1 MQTTSQL
8 PTHRHQ
14 SLSTRLASITLVLA
28 LFMTL
33 GATMA
38 PLHANPYGYGGSYGS
53 YGCGGGRGY
62 YQPQQCGGW
71 SGNCN
76 RGGWLG
82 TGVPNGLGWS
92 LFGLSAAAAISRP
105 TYVAPAPV
113 VVQQPVYVQQ
123 PVVVSRPAVIQAPLV
138 NYNGVPCYLVNGNY
152 YPATPMQ

>member
-1 MQTTSQL
+1 MQTTSPL
-8 PTHRHQ
+8 TTHRHQ
-14 SLSTRLASITLVLA
+14 SLSTHLGGFTLVLA
-28 LFMTL
+28 LLLTL
-33 GATMA
+33 GAPMA
-38 PLHANPYGYGGSYGS
+38 SLRANPYGYGGSYQYS
-53 YGCGGGRGY
+53 GGRGY
-62 YQPQQCGGW
+62 YQQQCGGW

-82 TGVPNGLGWS
+82 TGVPNGLGWT

-152 YPATPMQ
+152 YPANPMQ

>member
-1 MQTTSQL
+1 
-8 PTHRHQ
+8 
-14 SLSTRLASITLVLA
+14 
-28 LFMTL
+28 
-33 GATMA
+33 MA
-38 PLHANPYGYGGSYGS
+38 PLHANPYGYGGS

-82 TGVPNGLGWS
+82 TGVPNGLGWT

-123 PVVVSRPAVIQAPLV
+123 SVVVSRPQVVQAPLV
-138 NYNGVPCYLVNGNY
+138 NYNGIPCYYINGNY
-152 YPATPMQ
+152 YPATAIQ

>member
-1 MQTTSQL
+1 MQTTSPHPNPHPL
-8 PTHRHQ
+8 TARFGG
-14 SLSTRLASITLVLA
+14 ITLTLVVLLA
-28 LFMTL
+28 LGTP
-33 GATMA
+33 MA
-38 PLHANPYGYGGSYGS
+38 PLHANPYGSYGGSYSS
-53 YGCGGGRGY
+53 YGCSGGRGY
-62 YQPQQCGGW
+62 YQPRQCGW

-82 TGVPNGLGWS
+82 TGVPNGLGWT

-138 NYNGVPCYLVNGNY
+138 NCNGVPCYLVNGNY
-152 YPATPMQ
+152 YPATPIE

>member
-1 MQTTSQL
+1 MQMPFLL
-8 PTHRHQ
+8 PARHP
-14 SLSTRLASITLVLA
+14 LTLRLGGITLILTLLMA
-28 LFMTL
+28 L
-33 GATMA
+33 GAPMA
-38 PLHANPYGYGGSYGS
+38 PLHANPYGYGGSYG
-53 YGCGGGRGY
+53 CGGRGY
-62 YQPQQCGGW
+62 YQPQGGGW

-82 TGVPNGLGWS
+82 TGVPNGLGWT
-92 LFGLSAAAAISRP
+92 LFGLSAAAAISHP